1 MRFTGYSRNAGLA
14 QSKVYTIVQ
23 DRKGFM
29 WFGTQEGLSRFDGYR
44 MKTFRHDPEKE
55 NSLGG
60 LSVFASMLD
69 SAGCLWFGSEKGIVS
84 RYDPVTDEFT
94 NIKVSSDGSKDIFI
108 SSFCE
113 DSAGNIFVGTFGGG
127 LLLIM
132 NGIMRGVV
140 ASSDVMN
147 IGGIPENVS
156 CICFDNEGRLY
167 VGTSE
172 EGLYKIMPGR
182 SSPDGHSV
190 VMDRISGLTGE
201 ALRCLYCDS
210 AGRIVAGTT
219 AGLNIITESGVVKQY
234 TADGEPTSLSYNV
247 VTSIAEDRDRRLW
260 AGTRNG
266 GLNLLDERL
275 GHFNKYMHARDDP
288 HSLSD
293 NSIHSLFIDRTNV
306 LWVGTISTGVCK
318 CDLDSKPFRNPS
330 ELNEEFRT
338 VKNVNVIFKDAR
350 SNVYIGTHNR
360 GIITADRN
368 YQNMKQYHKKQIDS
382 SLTFPGNSIYS
393 ILQSPNEKIWIG
405 ATNCGIVRFDY
416 KDGAFWLFGD
426 EQDERKKNVFSLCT
440 DPLNSEHILAGTMF
454 GGMFAFDTE
463 KEEYAETPLTGL
475 VEGAV
480 SNSLVRSIFCD
491 DAGSVWFSASNTGLM
506 KIESSRDRII
516 RMADTHECFSDNIR
530 YITAVNTGRIAVC
543 TALHGLIVFDEVSGA
558 ICRYSEAEG
567 MASNSAVSAT
577 VDKSGNIWVC
587 TINGLSKI
595 EPDTGKITNYFE
607 SDNLLDREFN
617 EGAIFRDSNGTVY
630 VGSAAG
636 INYFYPTEVLD
647 NPNMPE
653 LAITDLQIFNRSVQP
668 YDESDSIGS
677 PIEYADAVKLTYRQS
692 VFSFEFASLI
702 YNDSA
707 KNRYAYILEGFD
719 KEWNYCG
726 TRRFATYTNI
736 EPGEYIF
743 KVKGTNNDGVW
754 CSEPAELRVK
764 MSPPFWDT
772 WWFRTAGALTAAL
785 AAGAVYRSKM
795 NRIQKE
801 KSMHDDF
808 SRKLI
813 ESQEAERKRI
823 ASELHDTI
831 AHDILILKNKAYLG
845 ITKEKEPDKLKDVLK
860 EISEL
865 SSDAL
870 SDVRS
875 ISYNLHP
882 HKIERLGL
890 TKAISSMLNLAEQS
904 SGIKMDANLE
914 NVDGLFG
921 KDLELNVYRIVQ
933 ELVNNII
940 KHSGAKNAVI
950 EIGLGSSNVYM
961 NITDDGQGIR
971 ESDPTEKGNSGLG
984 LLGINT
990 RLRLYGGKMEIK
1002 APEYGGTSIRIF
1014 IPHKG
1019 KENETSQ

>member
-1 MRFTGYSRNAGLA
+1 MRFTGYSRNVGLA

-23 DRKGFM
+23 DRKGLK
-29 WFGTQEGLSRFDGYR
+29 WLGTQEGLSRFDGYR

-84 RYDPVTDEFT
+84 KYDPVIDEFK
-94 NIKVSSDGSKDIFI
+94 NIKVSSDSSKDIFI

-113 DSAGNIFVGTFGGG
+113 DSAGNMFAGSFGGG
-127 LLLIM
+127 LFLIR
-132 NGIMRGVV
+132 NGIMPGEIT
-140 ASSDVMN
+140 SSEV
-147 IGGIPENVS
+147 ISLGGISENVS

-167 VGTSE
+167 IGTSE
-172 EGLYKIMPGR
+172 EGLCKVLPGR
-182 SSPDGHSV
+182 SSPDGHTV
-190 VMDRISGLTGE
+190 VIDRVSGLTGD
-201 ALRCLYCDS
+201 AIRCLYCDS
-210 AGRIVAGTT
+210 AGRIIAGTT
-219 AGLNIITESGVVKQY
+219 TGLNIISESGEVKQY
-234 TADGEPTSLSYNV
+234 MADGEPTSLSYNV

-266 GLNLLDERL
+266 GLNLLDERH
-275 GHFNKYMHARDDP
+275 GHFTKYMNASDDP

-306 LWVGTISTGVCK
+306 LWVGTVSTGICK
-318 CDLDSKPFRNPS
+318 SDLDSKPFRNPF
-330 ELNEEFRT
+330 ELNEVFRA

-350 SNVYIGTHNR
+350 SNVYVGTHNR

-368 YQNMKQYHKKQIDS
+368 FQNMKQYHKKQIDS
-382 SLTFPGNSIYS
+382 SLIFPGNSIYS

-405 ATNCGIVRFDY
+405 ATSSGIVRFDC
-416 KDGAFWLFGD
+416 KEGNFKMFGN

-440 DPLNSEHILAGTMF
+440 DPLKSDHILVGTIF

-463 KEEYAETPLTGL
+463 KEEYTKTPLTGL

-480 SNSLVRSIFCD
+480 SNSLVRSIFCEKS
-491 DAGSVWFSASNTGLM
+491 GTVWFSASNTGLM

-516 RMADTHECFSDNIR
+516 RMADTYECFSDNIR
-530 YITAVNTGRIAVC
+530 YITADNLGRIAVC
-543 TALHGLIVFDEVSGA
+543 TALHGLIVFDEASGA

-567 MASNSAVSAT
+567 LASNSAVSAT
-577 VDKSGNIWVC
+577 VDNSGNIWVC

-595 EPDTGKITNYFE
+595 EPDTGKITNYYE

-617 EGAIFRDSNGTVY
+617 EGAIFRDSNGTIY
-630 VGSAAG
+630 VGSSAG
-636 INYFYPTEVLD
+636 LNYFYPTEVLD

-668 YDESDSIGS
+668 FDESNSIIA
-677 PIEYADAVKLTYRQS
+677 PIEYSDEAKLTYRQS
-692 VFSFEFASLI
+692 VFSLEFASLI

-754 CSEPAELRVK
+754 SSKPAELRVK
-764 MSPPFWDT
+764 ISPPFWDT
-772 WWFRTAGALTAAL
+772 WWFRTAGALTAVL
-785 AAGAVYRSKM
+785 AAGAVYRNKM

-801 KSMHDDF
+801 KSMQDDF

-904 SGIKMDANLE
+904 SGIKMDSNLE
-914 NVDGLFG
+914 NIDGLFE

-940 KHSGAKNAVI
+940 KHSRAKNAVI
-950 EIGLGSSNVYM
+950 EISSGSSNVYL
-961 NITDDGQGIR
+961 NITDDGDGMKDT
-971 ESDPTEKGNSGLG
+971 ESVDKGNSGLG

-1002 APEYGGTSIRIF
+1002 APEYGGTSIRII
-1014 IPHKG
+1014 IPHKE